1 MAVPN
6 IVAFRIDE
14 RLIHG
19 QGQLWIKALGVNT
32 VIVAN
37 DSASED
43 SMQQTLMKAVVPKTI
58 AMRFFSIQHT
68 CDVIMK
74 ASPKQTIFIVCK
86 TPDDA
91 LKLVAGGVPVKE
103 INVGNITNQDNSKRA
118 KWSAIL
124 GILTFVFGI
133 PSALSYGIMADVH
146 ILGKTFFDA
155 MDFLVSNL
163 LMPFGAICLSLFTG
177 YIFKKAL
184 AMEELHLDETA
195 WKQGLFQVWL
205 FLLRFIIPIII
216 IVVFIAQF
224 M

>member
-43 SMQQTLMKAVVPKTI
+43 SMQQTLMKAVGPKTI
-58 AMRFFSIQHT
+58 AMRFFSVQHT

-74 ASPKQTIFIVCK
+74 ASPKQSIFIVCK
-86 TPDDA
+86 TPEDA

-103 INVGNITNQDNSKRA
+103 INVGNIHHGPGKEEVSKYIA
-118 KWSAIL
+118 L
-124 GILTFVFGI
+124 G
-133 PSALSYGIMADVH
+133 PDDKAALRELRDKYG
-146 ILGKTFFDA
+146 
-155 MDFLVSNL
+155 
-163 LMPFGAICLSLFTG
+163 
-177 YIFKKAL
+177 
-184 AMEELHLDETA
+184 
-195 WKQGLFQVWL
+195 
-205 FLLRFIIPIII
+205 
-216 IVVFIAQF
+216 VVFNTRATASGDDGSAKVDLNKF
-224 M
+224 L

>member
-43 SMQQTLMKAVVPKTI
+43 TMQQTLMKAVVPKTI

-86 TPDDA
+86 TPEDA
-91 LKLVAGGVPVKE
+91 LKLAAGGVPVKE
-103 INVGNITNQDNSKRA
+103 IKVGNIHHAPGKEEVSKY
-118 KWSAIL
+118 I
-124 GILTFVFGI
+124 
-133 PSALSYGIMADVH
+133 ALSDEDKAALRQLRDTYG
-146 ILGKTFFDA
+146 
-155 MDFLVSNL
+155 
-163 LMPFGAICLSLFTG
+163 
-177 YIFKKAL
+177 
-184 AMEELHLDETA
+184 
-195 WKQGLFQVWL
+195 
-205 FLLRFIIPIII
+205 
-216 IVVFIAQF
+216 VVFNTRTTASGDDGAARVDLNKYL
-224 M
+224 

>member
-74 ASPKQTIFIVCK
+74 GSPKQTIFIVCK
-86 TPDDA
+86 TPEDA

-103 INVGNITNQDNSKRA
+103 INVGNIHHGPGKEEVSKYIA
-118 KWSAIL
+118 L
-124 GILTFVFGI
+124 G
-133 PSALSYGIMADVH
+133 PEDKAALR
-146 ILGKTFFDA
+146 
-155 MDFLVSNL
+155 
-163 LMPFGAICLSLFTG
+163 
-177 YIFKKAL
+177 
-184 AMEELHLDETA
+184 ELRD
-195 WKQGLFQVWL
+195 KDG
-205 FLLRFIIPIII
+205 
-216 IVVFIAQF
+216 VVFNTRATASGDDGSAKVDLNKF
-224 M
+224 L

>member
-6 IVAFRIDE
+6 IVSFRIDE

-43 SMQQTLMKAVVPKTI
+43 PMQQTLMKTVVPKSV

-86 TPDDA
+86 TPEDA
-91 LKLVAGGVPVKE
+91 RKLVAGGVPVKE
-103 INVGNITNQDNSKRA
+103 INVGNIHHGPGKEEVSKYI
-118 KWSAIL
+118 SL
-124 GILTFVFGI
+124 GQEDKE
-133 PSALSYGIMADVH
+133 ALRELRDQYGIRFNT
-146 ILGKTFFDA
+146 KTTASGD
-155 MDFLVSNL
+155 D
-163 LMPFGAICLSLFTG
+163 GAIKVDLNKYL
-177 YIFKKAL
+177 
-184 AMEELHLDETA
+184 
-195 WKQGLFQVWL
+195 
-205 FLLRFIIPIII
+205 
-216 IVVFIAQF
+216 
-224 M
+224 

>member
-86 TPDDA
+86 TPEDA

-103 INVGNITNQDNSKRA
+103 INVGNIHHAPGKEEVSKYIA
-118 KWSAIL
+118 L
-124 GILTFVFGI
+124 GGDDKA
-133 PSALSYGIMADVH
+133 ALRQLRDTYG
-146 ILGKTFFDA
+146 
-155 MDFLVSNL
+155 
-163 LMPFGAICLSLFTG
+163 
-177 YIFKKAL
+177 
-184 AMEELHLDETA
+184 
-195 WKQGLFQVWL
+195 
-205 FLLRFIIPIII
+205 
-216 IVVFIAQF
+216 VVFNARTTASGDDGAARVDLNKYL
-224 M
+224 

>member
-58 AMRFFSIQHT
+58 AMRCFSIQHT

-86 TPDDA
+86 TPEDA

-103 INVGNITNQDNSKRA
+103 INVGNIHHAPGKEEVSKYIA
-118 KWSAIL
+118 L
-124 GILTFVFGI
+124 GGYDIA
-133 PSALSYGIMADVH
+133 ALRQLRVSYGGVFNNRTSASGD
-146 ILGKTFFDA
+146 D
-155 MDFLVSNL
+155 
-163 LMPFGAICLSLFTG
+163 GAARVDLNKYL
-177 YIFKKAL
+177 
-184 AMEELHLDETA
+184 
-195 WKQGLFQVWL
+195 
-205 FLLRFIIPIII
+205 
-216 IVVFIAQF
+216 
-224 M
+224 